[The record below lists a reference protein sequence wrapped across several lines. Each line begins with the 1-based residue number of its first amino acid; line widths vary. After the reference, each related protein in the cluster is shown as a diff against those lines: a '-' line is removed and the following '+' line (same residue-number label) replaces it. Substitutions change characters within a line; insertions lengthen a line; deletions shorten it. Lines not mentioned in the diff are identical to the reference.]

1 MTMQYIIYC
10 FIATIVSSLL
20 FKNYKKITKNYRLID
35 HKNKNYAHN
44 PTPTGSGI
52 IFLSVFLIGNLFFF
66 YFDDLF
72 YATLPNRYYV
82 FILSITILTVIS
94 FKDDIKTI
102 DPIIRLIFQISFVYL
117 SITSLKLNTIDLP
130 DKFLFLAT
138 VFIWIY
144 IINITNFIDGSDGLL
159 IITFIFYCFTIIFLT
174 SVFNINIFSKY
185 IALICLPFAITFLFF
200 NAPPAKIFMGDAGSI
215 FLGFICGFFFLEL
228 LIENKWYLAISLMSY
243 KLVDCTY
250 CLLRKLKRGI
260 MPWVGLYDYFFLV
273 PTLKNKSNHLNV
285 LILMIIF
292 FIINFIIIFLQ
303 EYLGLKLFFLI
314 SIIFA
319 ILLCYIFNNLENR
332 FAYLKFKK

>member
-1 MTMQYIIYC
+1 MQYIIYC

-20 FKNYKKITKNYRLID
+20 FKNYKKITKNYKLID

-82 FILSITILTVIS
+82 FILSITILTILS

-159 IITFIFYCFTIIFLT
+159 IVTFIFYCFTIIFLT

-215 FLGFICGFFFLEL
+215 FLGFVCGFFFLEL

-243 KLVDCTY
+243 KLVDCSY
-250 CLLRKLKRGI
+250 CLIKKLKRGI
-260 MPWVGLYDYFFLV
+260 MPWVGLYDYFFLM
-273 PTLKNKSNHLNV
+273 PTLKNKVNHTNV
-285 LILMIIF
+285 LILQIIF
-292 FIINFIIIFLQ
+292 HSINLMLIISIEFFQLKYLFIISVL
-303 EYLGLKLFFLI
+303 LSVMLCLI
-314 SIIFA
+314 
-319 ILLCYIFNNLENR
+319 YKNLESN
-332 FAYLKFKK
+332 LKFLKIKK